1 VAREDSH
8 DDPSAREVPV
18 TTTFDHPPVSPAPP
32 AAPELVPESMPEL
45 QHEPT
50 LEPQVVS
57 TPAPVPAPILF
68 TETPNAELVAKYEA
82 AQAEIDRLRATL
94 AIMSASPP
102 VELRRR
108 TRALSD
114 AGSVAETDV
123 ATTIDDGHFH
133 QQEGVP
139 LQVVVIIALGVFIT
153 TYLFF

>member
-1 VAREDSH
+1 MALEDSH
-8 DDPSAREVPV
+8 DDPSARELH
-18 TTTFDHPPVSPAPP
+18 TSTYDHISASPARPG
-32 AAPELVPESMPEL
+32 APELVPESMPEP
-45 QHEPT
+45 QHEPAP
-50 LEPQVVS
+50 EPQVIS
-57 TPAPVPAPILF
+57 TPAPIPAPILF
-68 TETPNAELVAKYEA
+68 PETPSAELLAKYEA

-94 AIMSASPP
+94 ATISASPP

-123 ATTIDDGHFH
+123 ATVIDDSHYH